1 MEKRHLLPFLQ
12 AACFILLSLLLQNC
26 GGSANLPL
34 EGEVEATEAIEGEE
48 QGRRKRTR
56 IEIGEEER
64 EEQRL
69 IEQGQEISSFDIF
82 PAEIWQEIFSYLDF
96 EGVLSARAVNK
107 DWNQLITGF
116 REINIVGLENKP
128 FHITHTSGWVKNKAI
143 IFSSDKLRPENPATI
158 PSFAFYY
165 LMGQVEDL
173 PEVYWPYLQET
184 NVHTVDLSGNQVWGQ
199 VAIEFAR
206 LLQGSR
212 VHTVDLNSNYIDS
225 RVAIQLARQLQET
238 RVSMVDLQY
247 NQIGANIKD
256 LLIEQYPH
264 IKWTF

>member
-1 MEKRHLLPFLQ
+1 MKKRYLLPLLQ
-12 AACFILLSLLLQNC
+12 AACFMLVSLILQSCGDSHNLL
-26 GGSANLPL
+26 L
-34 EGEVEATEAIEGEE
+34 EGEEELITIESEE
-48 QGRRKRTR
+48 QGRRKRPR
-56 IEIGEEER
+56 IEIEEDHEKNI
-64 EEQRL
+64 
-69 IEQGQEISSFDIF
+69 IEQEPGMDSFDVF
-82 PAEIWQEIFSYLDF
+82 PPEIWQYISSYLDF
-96 EGVLSARAVNK
+96 EGALSARAVNK

-128 FHITHTSGWVKNKAI
+128 FHITHTSGWVKNKTI
-143 IFSSDKLRPENPATI
+143 IFSSDKLRTLTPATI

-225 RVAIQLARQLQET
+225 QVAIQLARHLQET
-238 RVSMVDLQY
+238 RVHTVDLQY

-256 LLIEQYPH
+256 LLVEQYPH